1 MLLVW
6 YIMKPFKQINLFNSQ
21 DKKLLLTIA
30 EQKELEI
37 RKEKIEKAIRSRA
50 YILDINQRYN
60 EMTNRKRKNFFRRAG

>member
-30 EQKELEI
+30 DQKELEI

-50 YILDINQRYN
+50 YISDINQRYN
-60 EMTNRKRKNFFRRAG
+60 KMTDRKRKNFFRRAG

>member
-6 YIMKPFKQINLFNSQ
+6 YMMKPFKQINLFNSQ

-37 RKEKIEKAIRSRA
+37 RKEKIEKAKRSRA
-50 YILDINQRYN
+50 YISDINQRYN
-60 EMTNRKRKNFFRRAG
+60 KMTDRKRKNFFRRAG

>member
-50 YILDINQRYN
+50 YISDINQRYN